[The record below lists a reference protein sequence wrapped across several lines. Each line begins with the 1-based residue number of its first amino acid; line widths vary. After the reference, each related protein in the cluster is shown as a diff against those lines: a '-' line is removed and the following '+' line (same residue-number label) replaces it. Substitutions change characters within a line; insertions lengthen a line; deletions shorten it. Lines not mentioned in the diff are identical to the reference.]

1 MLTELERDLRDLSR
15 LQVARTL
22 VAADD
27 QRTGEWPRE
36 LRFYHGTSR
45 ANAEAILHDGF
56 QQDFS
61 RDVSCLGRGVYVGR
75 PDKALRFARNKAWHG
90 GDEGALLEVLV
101 SIARPKF
108 VSEDDLGWQAEGYDA
123 CRADHTSRS
132 NHMEWCIAD
141 PAACKPTGKLLLVPI
156 DEAPEHN
163 MVETA
168 EWVGPAQAP
177 ASANDAEEAQEER
190 RMEEIAA
197 KAQEEGAGARPPQ
210 ARAGTEEAAGIG
222 EIATEIEEVEEI
234 ATEHMEISM
243 EVHFPEPT
251 SAASSQ
257 LAPLVQEGIRS
268 DAASAV
274 ERLRAAGAWQCDSAS
289 CGAVG
294 NAPWQPC
301 KRCGKKKP
309 VGAMV
314 GALTAAVAVLKQTLD
329 VTAAL
334 AAAEAGADS
343 TQLAYGM
350 GARAGCAAGM
360 QDATDKAPLPAAFRG
375 CDVAQLLGGPQE
387 EQPRAVRRFV
397 DAAGAA
403 EHLKKRKRDDG
414 GDDDEMDTARI
425 TRRLVEP
432 QPTARREPQMAPQM
446 APPPPRP
453 LQRRAGDWDCGYC
466 GKWVFGSRVA
476 CFNCNRPRPGYERE
490 AERQR
495 ERERQERRSR
505 ERSSSQP
512 SERSRG
518 SRGQTS
524 QTSRA
529 TSQMTLVE
537 TGHLKQREGE
547 RAIVRRELQA
557 CLKHGRARRTGKLR
571 WEVEYQGITLVT
583 NDDKKIGVTAYW
595 TGGGGRCRPDWAE
608 SMEANQKK
616 DEELRQ
622 EGSASVFFPFD
633 LTEDRLPPLPESP
646 RGTPRSELG
655 SISHASPR
663 SEPESPRS
671 AAPSEGVEAADNR
684 GFDDA
689 AEAPEQ
695 PGRCL
700 RAAPTVL
707 GDTECHVPLEQVTY
721 EDWDQLGWAPSVV
734 YPADIPPAVFAAAAE
749 DEEAEGDEA
758 RVPGKMSGWL
768 APLVRSASRE
778 PSHSRGTG
786 GGGGSRSSGGGWP
799 GTAVAEE
806 TMWWRVAGGG
816 SDELRFK
823 PGLVGAIFLTNQ
835 SNEEECLC
843 RGLFGLPNRHVPRQA
858 AIIRDIDAAPES
870 TLIFLY
876 NFQQRK
882 MGGVFVAAGRARFP
896 LHADAWTHADPR
908 PGTDPRP
915 DTRRRKTG
923 RTGFSAQAC
932 SRSVAVPTCNRSHTI
947 LQPHAHL
954 APCLHAQLPVAW
966 HGARRGLPQ
975 LPLDRFRHLLRYE
988 GSSTHF
994 EQVLDETQVHSK

>member
-557 CLKHGRARRTGKLR
+557 CLKHGRVRRTGGDK
-571 WEVEYQGITLVT
+571 WEVEYNGLTLVT
-583 NDDKKIGVTAYW
+583 NDNRKIGVTAYW
-595 TGGGGRCRPDWAE
+595 TGGGRRPNWAE
-608 SMEANQKK
+608 KMEVKK
-616 DEELRQ
+616 QEDEQLLLQ
-622 EGSASVFFPFD
+622 GSTSVFFPFD

-655 SISHASPR
+655 SISQASPR

-671 AAPSEGVEAADNR
+671 AAPS
-684 GFDDA
+684 
-689 AEAPEQ
+689 
-695 PGRCL
+695 
-700 RAAPTVL
+700 
-707 GDTECHVPLEQVTY
+707 
-721 EDWDQLGWAPSVV
+721 
-734 YPADIPPAVFAAAAE
+734 
-749 DEEAEGDEA
+749 
-758 RVPGKMSGWL
+758 
-768 APLVRSASRE
+768 RSASRE
-778 PSHSRGTG
+778 PSHSRGS
-786 GGGGSRSSGGGWP
+786 GGGGSRSGGGGWP
-799 GTAVAEE
+799 GTAVAGE
-806 TMWWRVAGGG
+806 TMWWRDTDGDGAGGG
-816 SDELRFK
+816 SGELRFK
-823 PGLVGAIFLTNQ
+823 PGLVGAIFLTNTA
-835 SNEEECLC
+835 NEDECLQ
-843 RGLFGLPNRHVPRQA
+843 RGLFGLPRRQA
-858 AIIRDIDAAPES
+858 ALVRDIDAAPER

-876 NFQQRK
+876 NFQEKK
-882 MGGVFVAAGRARFP
+882 MLGAFVAAGRAGFP
-896 LHADAWTHADPR
+896 LHADAWTNARVTQRGH
-908 PGTDPRP
+908 GE
-915 DTRRRKTG
+915 
-923 RTGFSAQAC
+923 TGFPAQAC
-932 SRSVAVPTCNRSHTI
+932 NCSVVTPACNRCAT
-947 LQPHAHL
+947 HALPLCAAARGVAWREAWFAAAAL
-954 APCLHAQLPVAW
+954 APLPPPATVRGELTPLPA
-966 HGARRGLPQ
+966 GARRGAGAQ
-975 LPLDRFRHLLRYE
+975 
-988 GSSTHF
+988 
-994 EQVLDETQVHSK
+994 QVESHSK